1 MNSYLEDPVLI
12 NFYEEQAQCSKMPSK
27 RFHASFQPGKHS
39 FCSLLSF
46 PRAFNRGFCAAFSF
60 RTCHCVSLGSR
71 RLIVAKSGAGGI
83 YLWSREPAN
92 LSLRLVGWEVFWLFT
107 IDLLLFLPGAGGG
120 YYHPWSRQPAEL
132 SFTLVR
138 WDIFFAC
145 QNRSLF
151 GGLFLLGSSKLI
163 ICSPILCKPW

>member
-1 MNSYLEDPVLI
+1 MLEKAFE
-12 NFYEEQAQCSKMPSK
+12 NQSF
-27 RFHASFQPGKHS
+27 RFHVSFQPGKHS
-39 FCSLLSF
+39 FRPLLSF
-46 PRAFNRGFCAAFSF
+46 LRTFNRGFCTAFSI
-60 RTCHCVSLGSR
+60 RICHCIFLGSR
-71 RLIVAKSGAGGI
+71 RQMAAKSGAGGI

-92 LSLRLVGWEVFWLFT
+92 LSLRLVEWEVFWLFT

-151 GGLFLLGSSKLI
+151 RRVFST
-163 ICSPILCKPW
+163 PEF